1 MSLKKSL
8 IVLTVCLFLISCGK
22 NEARNDMKEKMCD
35 IAKGEAITKCVNMQ
49 VGAAGMASC
58 QGAVSNANVACE
70 RTDLTII
77 KIMEEASK
85 GASK

>member
-1 MSLKKSL
+1 MNLIKSL
-8 IVLTVCLFLISCGK
+8 IGVTVCLFLISCGK
-22 NEARNDMKEKMCD
+22 NEARNGMKEKTCD
-35 IAKGEAITKCVNMQ
+35 IAKGEAISKCVNMQ

-58 QGAVSNANVACE
+58 QGAVSNANVVCE

>member
-1 MSLKKSL
+1 MNLIKPL
-8 IVLTVCLFLISCGK
+8 IVVTVCLFLISCGK
-22 NEARNDMKEKMCD
+22 NEARNDIKEKMCD
-35 IAKGEAITKCVNMQ
+35 IAKGEAISKCVNMQ
-49 VGAAGMASC
+49 VGATGMANC
-58 QGAVSNANVACE
+58 QAAVSTANVACE